1 VPARRGLADG
11 PGQAEVDQHRPAVAQ
26 HHVAR
31 LDVQVGQAAVVQVA
45 EGGGQLHADQEHVD
59 RMERPVGGQG
69 VVEGPPL
76 DVLEHQE
83 GQELVEAGLE
93 QPPDPWVGDRPRD
106 LRLLRQGGHRP
117 LLLATGPGAASPPP
131 GTSGPGPRPARS
143 RSAGRRRAAPRPAA
157 RGPARGRAASS
168 RTARGPQVV
177 LSCRV
182 RGRRIVRAPP
192 HRRGVSRGCGCGS
205 ACGSATWTSTRRCG
219 HLGARTPC
227 GRLGRDDHVHVLCS

>member
-69 VVEGPPL
+69 VVEGRPL

-117 LLLATGPGAASPPP
+117 LLLATGPGQLHRHRAPAAQVP
-131 GTSGPGPRPARS
+131 GQPGLAAPAVAEQRPGQQPGGQLV
-143 RSAGRRRAAPRPAA
+143 AGRPVP
-157 RGPARGRAASS
+157 
-168 RTARGPQVV
+168 
-177 LSCRV
+177 
-182 RGRRIVRAPP
+182 
-192 HRRGVSRGCGCGS
+192 
-205 ACGSATWTSTRRCG
+205 
-219 HLGARTPC
+219 
-227 GRLGRDDHVHVLCS
+227 GRLGVHRWSFRVG